1 MYNSFWLNYFQDSR
15 DLTSNSPSE
24 SSVSVSRDI
33 SSPDISVS
41 LANTSPQ
48 SFHSEN
54 TVNFERSHAPS
65 NPSNMQVKGS
75 SSDVFRVSVS
85 SAPSTSSHGSAPD
98 DYDALGDVYI
108 WGEVICENVVK
119 VGADRSTSYFSPRTD
134 ILLPRPLESNVVL
147 DVLQISCGV
156 KHAALV
162 TRQGELFT
170 WGEESGGRLG
180 HGVGKNVIQPRLVEA
195 MTSATVDFV
204 ACGEFHT
211 CAVTMFGELYTWGD
225 GTHNAGLLGH
235 GTDVSHWIPKR
246 IAGPLEGLQV
256 TLVTCGP
263 WHTALITSTG
273 QLFTF
278 GDGTFGVLGHGDREN
293 VSYPREVE
301 SLSGLRTIAVACGV
315 WHTAAVV
322 EVIVT
327 QSSASVSSGK
337 LFTWGDGDKN
347 RLGHGDKDA
356 RLEPTCVPSLI
367 DYNFHRI
374 ACGHSLTVG
383 LTTSG
388 QVFTVGSTVYGQLG
402 NPQSDGKLPCL
413 VEDKLAGESVEEIA
427 CGAYHVAVL
436 TCKNEVYTW
445 GKGANGRL
453 GHGDVEDRKTPT
465 LVEALKDRHVK
476 YIACGS
482 NYSAAICLHKWVSGA
497 EQSQCS
503 ACRQAFGFTRKRHNC
518 YNCGLVHCHSCSSR
532 KASRA
537 ALAPNPGKPYRV
549 CDSCFVKLNKV
560 AESGNNNRRNALPRL
575 SGENKDRLEKSDLRL
590 TKTAVPSNMD
600 LIKQLDSKAA
610 KQGKKGDT
618 FSLVRTSQPQSL
630 LQLKDVVLSTATDL
644 KRTAPRPVL
653 TQSGVSSRSVS
664 PFSRKPS
671 PPRSATPIPTTS
683 GLSFSKSISDSLKKT
698 NELLNQEVLKLRAQ
712 VYYSSPIFLMS
723 IK

>member
-1 MYNSFWLNYFQDSR
+1 LYNSFWLNYFQDSR